1 VFSRVRLRLTL
12 VYLVAALA
20 LVVAVAGSA
29 YGLLEHYF
37 ASTTDLA
44 LRYRMALELRALGL
58 QPPADLAAA
67 ERAWFDSAATAG
79 PLALPGRPAREAGR
93 GGDRGGGD
101 REGRR
106 RGDDRFDS
114 RLASLF
120 VLRLD
125 DAGALVPAAGAAGA
139 PAAPLPPDG
148 AAARS
153 AAATGVDVRTVA
165 APDGRRFRLLTYAVP
180 PAPPAGAAPGAVAL
194 VQIGRGVE
202 DQEAILRQLSLA
214 LLALSTGSVVVL
226 ATASWFLAGWSLRPA
241 QRAWERQRAFVANAG
256 HELRGPLTLL
266 RASVEVALRA
276 AAPAPAPAPAAALP
290 EGAGRPDGRD
300 RPDDEQ
306 RALLRDALDECDHMA
321 RLVDDLLLLSRLD
334 AGRLPLQPADV
345 DVPALL
351 ADVGRRAGRLAAAR
365 GVTLDVAA
373 GPAGGVSARCDPA
386 RLRQVLLILVDNALR
401 HTPAGG
407 RVSLEAARHGGR
419 IRVGVGDTG
428 AGIAPE
434 HLPHVFD
441 RFYRA
446 GGTDRGADEG
456 SGLGLA
462 IARGLVEAQH
472 GTIRLESRVGAGT
485 RVEVT
490 LPAATPPP

>member
-20 LVVAVAGSA
+20 LVVAVAASA
-29 YGLLEHYF
+29 YGLLGHYL

-44 LRYRMALELRALGL
+44 LRYRMALEFRALGV

-67 ERAWFDSAATAG
+67 ERAWFDARAAAG
-79 PLALPGRPAREAGR
+79 VLPLPARPARESDHDGGR
-93 GGDRGGGD
+93 DDDRD
-101 REGRR
+101 GRR
-106 RGDDRFDS
+106 RGDDPFDS

-125 DAGALVPAAGAAGA
+125 RTGALLPGAPGA

-148 AAARS
+148 GAAAR
-153 AAATGVDVRTVA
+153 AAATGADRRTVT
-165 APDGRRFRLLTYAVP
+165 APDGRPFRLLTYALSP
-180 PAPPAGAAPGAVAL
+180 PRSAGAAPGGVAL

-214 LLALSTGSVVVL
+214 LLALSTGSVALL
-226 ATASWFLAGWSLRPA
+226 ATASWLLAGWSLRPA
-241 QRAWERQRAFVANAG
+241 QRAWDRQRAFVANAG
-256 HELRGPLTLL
+256 HELRAPLTLL
-266 RASVEVALRA
+266 RASVEVALRGT
-276 AAPAPAPAPAAALP
+276 APGGRRAG
-290 EGAGRPDGRD
+290 GAGPG
-300 RPDDEQ
+300 PGPADDDLP
-306 RALLRDALDECDHMA
+306 ALLRDALDECDHMA
-321 RLVDDLLLLSRLD
+321 RLVEDLLLLSRLD
-334 AGRLPLQPADV
+334 AGRLALRPAAV
-345 DVPALL
+345 DVPELL

-365 GVTLDVAA
+365 GVALDVAA
-373 GPAGGVSARCDPA
+373 APAGGVYARSDPT

-407 RVSLEAARHGGR
+407 RVSLETARHGGHV
-419 IRVGVGDTG
+419 RVGVADTG

-434 HLPHVFD
+434 HLPRVFD

-446 GGTDRGADEG
+446 GGTDRGADDG

-462 IARGLVEAQH
+462 IAKGLVEAQH

-490 LPAATPPP
+490 LPAVTAPP